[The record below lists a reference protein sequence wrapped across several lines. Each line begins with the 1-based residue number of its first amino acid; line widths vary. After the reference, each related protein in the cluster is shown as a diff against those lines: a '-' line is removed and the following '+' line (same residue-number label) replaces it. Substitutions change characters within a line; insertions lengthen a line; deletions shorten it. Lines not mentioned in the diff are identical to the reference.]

1 MGVNLEPS
9 EIAQAFARVLADG
22 VRCVSQDDEL
32 RLDTLYV
39 LQDGRL
45 LQVFLSVV
53 PGNGHIVVSDG
64 AVRGPAG
71 RDHELARRAA
81 VTLWGPDNAKL
92 VPSVKVADEIER
104 LLAA

>member
-1 MGVNLEPS
+1 MSVNLEAS

-32 RLDTLYV
+32 RLDTPYV
-39 LQDGRL
+39 PQDGRL

-64 AVRGPAG
+64 AYAGPRWRSG
-71 RDHELARRAA
+71 STSRLSRSDWLKRCSK
-81 VTLWGPDNAKL
+81 TG
-92 VPSVKVADEIER
+92 ADSGG
-104 LLAA
+104 LS